1 MQRKRSAA
9 AQDGGQLPPI
19 ILKSQL
25 YTVLADKT
33 AVDRDVEQLR
43 QQGRARLFKLAFGA
57 DEYVVLL
64 TQDYLR
70 LVDGLITQHSQAA
83 QQLQHEEQQQARA
96 KQQQQQQQQDKQQEP
111 QRQGEDEGNAAPS
124 STTSSAEHAAMAAT
138 LQAFRSRVLP
148 SCRDSHI
155 TSSRLLQLMQTAP
168 AAAAGQAQQSKAP
181 AAAGLGSAEVILRR
195 LLSAELVCRD
205 RHAPDSLMF
214 TVPGAAAFVKSVV
227 AGRQE
232 LLQML
237 KRKKYQEVLEKEL
250 MCVALRGSCLTP
262 AFHVRDLQ
270 GRGLVACMDTT
281 AGRLVRLAQRK

>member
-9 AQDGGQLPPI
+9 AQDKGAADRVRLSYPSLDPTSGDDSLPPI

-57 DEYVVLL
+57 DE
-64 TQDYLR
+64 
-70 LVDGLITQHSQAA
+70 
-83 QQLQHEEQQQARA
+83 
-96 KQQQQQQQQDKQQEP
+96 
-111 QRQGEDEGNAAPS
+111 
-124 STTSSAEHAAMAAT
+124 
-138 LQAFRSRVLP
+138 
-148 SCRDSHI
+148 
-155 TSSRLLQLMQTAP
+155 
-168 AAAAGQAQQSKAP
+168 
-181 AAAGLGSAEVILRR
+181 
-195 LLSAELVCRD
+195 D

-214 TVPGAAAFVKSVV
+214 TVSGAAAFVKSVV